1 MVALPREQMIN
12 MVEQSYF
19 GNVDNKMVE
28 AVLDCFTADAVFTVQ
43 SAFTSYEGRDSG
55 IKKFYQSITAGFE
68 KIWHGDFEHIVDV
81 ESQRISTQF
90 NVRRTDLNGA
100 EASMSNC
107 NVFRFEDGKFNQV
120 FVYASGGNPLVPQDK
135 K

>member
-1 MVALPREQMIN
+1 MVALTREQMIN

-19 GNVDNKMVE
+19 SNVDHKNLDVI
-28 AVLDCFTADAVFTVQ
+28 LDCFARDAVFTVQ
-43 SAFTSYEGRDSG
+43 STFTSYEGRDSG
-55 IKKFYQSITAGFE
+55 IRKFYESISAGFL

-90 NVRRTDLNGA
+90 NVRRTHLNGA

-107 NVFRFEDGKFNQV
+107 NVFRFKDGKFNQV
-120 FVYASGGNPLVPQDK
+120 FVYASGGNPLVPEDEK
-135 K
+135 